1 MAGWEREWRP
11 DSAKF
16 RLLPVFLINNMRDT
30 PVSLT
35 SFALGQ
41 GVDSTLHA
49 EGNRRFTGRLPA
61 PADPSEI
68 RRIERWL
75 ATARVFLAAS
85 ALVAIYMDPTQ
96 LGNSPA
102 AYGLLGFYMGN
113 SILVLMLLR
122 RRKASTSRFRI
133 LVHAADIVWPA
144 FISVF
149 GDGPRSPF
157 ILFFVFVLTAA
168 AYRWGLWETLS
179 TAGAEVVL
187 LWTES
192 FLLFHVWLA
201 RGKTLPWHIF
211 AGLKMNTTEF
221 EPKRL
226 FMLSVYLLVMGLL
239 LGYLSEQQKHL
250 RAEKAVVTRM
260 LSKVRVDA
268 GLTGTLQQMSREIAT
283 MYGAQRLLLAS
294 QEIHSHRTFLG
305 ELRNGD
311 GEASDFVWLDP
322 RPREAKTYLED
333 FPGEVFYATSEGERW
348 SVIALDRE
356 GNQLPSPATDS
367 LVQLKER
374 QSFQS
379 VVAVS
384 FVFGGEWRGR
394 VLVFDPLWKGETQ
407 EELRFLLDLFR
418 QVGPAVYNVYL
429 LHRLRRRAG
438 AAERARFARELH
450 DGAVQ
455 SLIAVEMQVDVLRR
469 QAETSPAVVGGE
481 LGRIQGLLREEVLKL
496 RELMQQM
503 KSIDV
508 DARRFLHLVTDT
520 VERFE
525 RETGISAR
533 FVTDAGKL
541 EMPDKVCRE
550 LLRIVQEGLVNV
562 RKHSQARHA
571 LVRLSS
577 SPSQWNLTLEDDGK
591 GFPFSGRLTQEE
603 LEQIGK
609 GPMIIKERVRLI
621 AGALT
626 VESNPGTGTRLEIRV
641 PKSGEVSDEL

>member
-1 MAGWEREWRP
+1 M
-11 DSAKF
+11 
-16 RLLPVFLINNMRDT
+16 
-30 PVSLT
+30 
-35 SFALGQ
+35 
-41 GVDSTLHA
+41 
-49 EGNRRFTGRLPA
+49 
-61 PADPSEI
+61 
-68 RRIERWL
+68 
-75 ATARVFLAAS
+75 FLAAS

-122 RRKASTSRFRI
+122 RRKVSTARFRF

-179 TAGAEVVL
+179 TAAAEVVL
-187 LWTES
+187 LWAES
-192 FLLFHVWLA
+192 FLIFHVWVT
-201 RGKTLPWHIF
+201 RGGSLPWHIF
-211 AGLKMNTTEF
+211 SGLRMNTTEF

-239 LGYLSEQQKHL
+239 LGYLTEQQKHL
-250 RAEKAVVTRM
+250 RAEKAVVTR
-260 LSKVRVDA
+260 LLAKVRVEA
-268 GLTGTLQQMSREIAT
+268 GLTGTLQQIGREIVS
-283 MYGAQRLLLAS
+283 MYAAARLLVAS

-305 ELRNGD
+305 ELRNED
-311 GEASDFVWLDP
+311 GVVSDFLWLDS
-322 RPREAKTYLED
+322 RPRDAKTYLED
-333 FPGEVFYATSEGERW
+333 FPGEAFYATSEGERW
-348 SVIALDRE
+348 SVVALDRE
-356 GNQLPSPATDS
+356 GNQVPSPSTDP
-367 LVQLKER
+367 LVRLREHQAFR
-374 QSFQS
+374 S

-394 VLVFDPLWKGETQ
+394 VLVFDPLWQAETQ

-469 QAETSPAVVGGE
+469 QVDTSPAVVGGE

-508 DARRFLHLVTDT
+508 DSRRLLSLVTDA

-533 FVTDAGKL
+533 FVTDVAKL

-562 RKHSQARHA
+562 RKHSQARHV

-577 SPSQWNLTLEDDGK
+577 SPGQWSLTLEDDGK
-591 GFPFSGRLTQEE
+591 GFPFSGRLTQDE
-603 LEQIGK
+603 LEQMGK

-621 AGALT
+621 AGTLT
-626 VESNPGTGTRLEIRV
+626 VESNPGSGTRLEIKV
-641 PKSGEVSDEL
+641 PRGGEVSDEL

>member
-1 MAGWEREWRP
+1 LR
-11 DSAKF
+11 
-16 RLLPVFLINNMRDT
+16 
-30 PVSLT
+30 
-35 SFALGQ
+35 
-41 GVDSTLHA
+41 A
-49 EGNRRFTGRLPA
+49 EGNRRFIGRPPA

-85 ALVAIYMDPTQ
+85 ALVAIRMDPTQ
-96 LGNSPA
+96 LGHSRA
-102 AYGLLGFYMGN
+102 AYGLFVFYLAN

-122 RRKASTSRFRI
+122 RRKQSTASFRV
-133 LVHAADIVWPA
+133 LVHAADIIWPA

-149 GDGPRSPF
+149 AEGPRSPF
-157 ILFFVFVLTAA
+157 FLFFFFVLTAA

-179 TAGAEVVL
+179 TAAAEVAL
-187 LWTES
+187 LWAES
-192 FLLFHVWLA
+192 FLLFHVWA
-201 RGKTLPWHIF
+201 VHAGSPPWRF
-211 AGLKMNTTEF
+211 LSGLQINVAEF
-221 EPKRL
+221 EPPRL

-239 LGYLSEQQKHL
+239 LGYLAEQQKHL
-250 RAEKAVVTRM
+250 RTEKAVVIRL
-260 LSKVRVDA
+260 LSKVRVEA
-268 GLTGTLQQMSREIAT
+268 GLTGTLQQIGQEIAA
-283 MYGAQRLLLAS
+283 MYGAERVLVAS

-305 ELRNGD
+305 ELRNT
-311 GEASDFVWLDP
+311 EASSDFVWLDSSP
-322 RPREAKTYLED
+322 RDAKTYLED
-333 FPGEVFYATSEGERW
+333 FPGEAFYAASDGERW
-348 SVIALDRE
+348 SVVALDRE
-356 GNQLPSPATDS
+356 GNPIPAPSTEPFAR
-367 LVQLKER
+367 LKER
-374 QSFQS
+374 QSFRS

-394 VLVFDPLWKGETQ
+394 ILVFDPSWRGDRQ

-469 QAETSPAVVGGE
+469 QAETSPGVVGGE
-481 LGRIQGLLREEVLKL
+481 LERIQGLLREEVLKL

-508 DARRFLHLVTDT
+508 DARRFLHLVADA

-533 FVTDAGKL
+533 FVTDQTKL
-541 EMPDKVCRE
+541 QMPDKVCRE

-562 RKHSQARHA
+562 RKHSQARHV

-577 SPSQWNLTLEDDGK
+577 SPELWNLTLEDDGK
-591 GFPFSGRLTQEE
+591 GFAFSGRLTHDE
-603 LEQIGK
+603 LERAGK

-626 VESNPGTGTRLEIRV
+626 VESNPGTGTRLEVRV
-641 PKSGEVSDEL
+641 PKGGEVSDEL